1 MIPFDRI
8 YQGIWERLTDW
19 FRVPDRPPDPPMARP
34 DEESDSFQP
43 AEGFMRYMKFWF
55 WMIVAI
61 KDVGILAAYIA
72 IFVGLASEDLWWV
85 AVLLFPLVVT
95 LMLVPGVLCYIAI
108 HLRFDTTWY
117 VMTDR
122 SLRVRRGIWV
132 IHETTITFENVQ
144 NVMVQQGPVQR
155 HFGISTLIVETAGGA
170 QVTKEGQRLGVAN
183 RGIIEGI
190 TDAKR
195 LRDRILVRLRATES
209 TGLGDEKADR
219 RGAGWSAAHLEAL
232 RAVRDEVVALKR
244 G

>member
-1 MIPFDRI
+1 MSTFDRI
-8 YQGIWERLTDW
+8 YKGIWARLTEW
-19 FRVPDRPPDPPMARP
+19 FRVPDKPPEPPMARP

-55 WMIVAI
+55 WVLVAI
-61 KDVGILAAYIA
+61 KDLGILVAYIA
-72 IFVGLASEDLWWV
+72 IFIGLASEDLWWV
-85 AVLLFPLVVT
+85 GVLLFPTVVL
-95 LMLVPGVLCYIAI
+95 LMLVPGVLCYVAI

-122 SLRVRRGIWV
+122 SLRVRRGIWA

-144 NVMVQQGPVQR
+144 NMLVNQGPVQR
-155 HFGISTLIVETAGGA
+155 HFGISTLILETAGGA
-170 QVTKEGQRLGVAN
+170 QVSNEGHRLGGAN

-195 LRDRILVRLRATES
+195 LRDRILVRLRATKS
-209 TGLGDEKADR
+209 AGLGDDEA
-219 RGAGWSAAHLEAL
+219 GFGWSAAHVDAL
-232 RAVRDEVVALKR
+232 RAIRDEVVALGR

>member
-19 FRVPDRPPDPPMARP
+19 FRVPDKPPEPPVAGP

-55 WMIVAI
+55 WVLVAI
-61 KDVGILAAYIA
+61 KDLGILVAYIA
-72 IFVGLASEDLWWV
+72 IFIGLASDDLWWV
-85 AVLLFPLVVT
+85 GVLLFPPVAI

-117 VMTDR
+117 VLTDR

-144 NVMVQQGPVQR
+144 NVMVHQGPVQR

-170 QVTKEGQRLGVAN
+170 QVSNEGHSLGGAN

-190 TDAKR
+190 TDVKR
-195 LRDRILVRLRATES
+195 LRDRILVRLRATKS
-209 TGLGDEKADR
+209 AGLGDDEA
-219 RGAGWSAAHLEAL
+219 GFGWSAAHVDAL
-232 RAVRDEVVALKR
+232 RAIRDEAVALGR